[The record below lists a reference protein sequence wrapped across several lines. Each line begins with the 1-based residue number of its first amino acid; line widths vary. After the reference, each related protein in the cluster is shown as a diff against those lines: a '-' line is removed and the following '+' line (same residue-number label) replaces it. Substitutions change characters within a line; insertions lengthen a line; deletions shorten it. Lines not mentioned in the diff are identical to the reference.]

1 METETKKKTVR
12 KEDGEES
19 ASVDLRSEEFQ
30 EVLGAVPPWILRWGI
45 VTVASV
51 VVLLI
56 AGSALFRYP
65 DVVTATATLTGSRP
79 AATVVAHSTGKLQR
93 VYVEDNQ
100 PVKAGDYL
108 ALIENEAR
116 AEDVRYLRDFLERQ
130 AAVEADSLRLPRRDL
145 TLGTMQSLY
154 ASYYTALAAYR
165 QFMRL
170 DYYRRKAGMMEGRI
184 RQTEDY
190 ARHME
195 RQRALTEEQLAV
207 SRRQYQRDS
216 LLHAQRLLSDAE
228 LETTYN
234 AYLQARLAYEN
245 TVSGME
251 SQRIQIA
258 QLRETLYDTEYQ
270 HEEQKGEQERQ
281 LQSLAMQLRTGIR
294 DWELAYVLKAPVDGK
309 VTFTNFWV
317 ENQNLTAGEEA
328 FNVVPED
335 NGRPL
340 AKAMLPTDGSGKVK
354 VGQRVH
360 IRFNNFPDTEFGVVE
375 GTVGNISL
383 VSVKVEDVSNYVV
396 EISLPDGLRTT
407 YGKELPFVPGME
419 GQADIVTENRS
430 LLERFLLPV
439 KKVWTEHV
447 AGYTKE

>member
-170 DYYRRKAGMMEGRI
+170 DYYRRKAGMMEKLGR
-184 RQTEDY
+184 
-190 ARHME
+190 
-195 RQRALTEEQLAV
+195 
-207 SRRQYQRDS
+207 
-216 LLHAQRLLSDAE
+216 RL
-228 LETTYN
+228 
-234 AYLQARLAYEN
+234 
-245 TVSGME
+245 
-251 SQRIQIA
+251 
-258 QLRETLYDTEYQ
+258 
-270 HEEQKGEQERQ
+270 
-281 LQSLAMQLRTGIR
+281 
-294 DWELAYVLKAPVDGK
+294 
-309 VTFTNFWV
+309 
-317 ENQNLTAGEEA
+317 
-328 FNVVPED
+328 
-335 NGRPL
+335 
-340 AKAMLPTDGSGKVK
+340 
-354 VGQRVH
+354 
-360 IRFNNFPDTEFGVVE
+360 
-375 GTVGNISL
+375 
-383 VSVKVEDVSNYVV
+383 
-396 EISLPDGLRTT
+396 
-407 YGKELPFVPGME
+407 
-419 GQADIVTENRS
+419 
-430 LLERFLLPV
+430 
-439 KKVWTEHV
+439 
-447 AGYTKE
+447 